1 MPDPITLG
9 HLMMALALLSALAAL
24 AFVAAAGR
32 YRGEGHGRGTPGYAR
47 ARLARRK
54 ALYAAALAVI
64 LFVAGGFTPLSQMA
78 LA

>member
-1 MPDPITLG
+1 MPEPITIG
-9 HLMMALALLSALAAL
+9 HAMIALALVSALAAI
-24 AFVAAAGR
+24 AFVAAAAR

-54 ALYAAALAVI
+54 ALYAAAFAVI
-64 LFVAGGFTPLSQMA
+64 LFVAGALTPLSQMA